1 MVRFL
6 PLMIVLLATGSA
18 QAQKNEVWNNPGLS
32 QRGMQ
37 YGEQQVILRQDLA
50 HCHGSAFEK
59 SRAAVPP
66 ESSSTLSQGAQESE
80 RERKRTALAVE
91 FFNHC
96 MAEKGW
102 FPREAKKPSKP
113 EPKGPRETAT

>member
-6 PLMIVLLATGSA
+6 AFMIVLLTPGAG
-18 QAQKNEVWNNPGLS
+18 QAQRNEVWNNPDLS

-50 HCHGSAFEK
+50 HCHGRAFEK
-59 SRAAVPP
+59 SRAALPP
-66 ESSSTLSQGAQESE
+66 EPPGSLSQGAHESE
-80 RERKRTALAVE
+80 RERKRKALAVE
-91 FFNHC
+91 LFNRC

-102 FPREAKKPSKP
+102 FAREAKPQKPA
-113 EPKGPRETAT
+113 PKAPRETAT

>member
-6 PLMIVLLATGSA
+6 SLMVVFLAPCA
-18 QAQKNEVWNNPGLS
+18 AHAQKNEVWNNPGLS
-32 QRGMQ
+32 QRGIQ

-59 SRAAVPP
+59 SRAALPP
-66 ESSSTLSQGAQESE
+66 ESSGSLSQGAHESE
-80 RERKRTALAVE
+80 RERKRKALAVE
-91 FFNHC
+91 FFHHC

-102 FPREAKKPSKP
+102 FAR
-113 EPKGPRETAT
+113 EPKPLKPAPKAPRETAT